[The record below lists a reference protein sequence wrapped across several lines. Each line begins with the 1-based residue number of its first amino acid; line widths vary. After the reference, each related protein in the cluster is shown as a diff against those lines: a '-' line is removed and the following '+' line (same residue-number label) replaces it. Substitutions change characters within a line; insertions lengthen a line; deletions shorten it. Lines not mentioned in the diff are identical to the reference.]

1 MRGLLL
7 LGLLAVLV
15 GVSGEAPAGTRV
27 DSVVAVVGNTPI
39 TASEVQFEEEL
50 GVIVR
55 GDDCLEQFGRLLCD
69 ERAPL
74 ERLIFREALRQ
85 AGLGK
90 DVRVST
96 GTVTDRLE
104 AFRRVFP
111 VRTGAGAFL
120 DRWGLEDADLS
131 ERMLDIARL
140 DQAIEVTVGRL
151 VREVSEEEERRY
163 HAEHADAVFGGRP
176 YEQVAAMVSRRF
188 YALKFERTYGAWSSE
203 LRAAAQVRY
212 VGR

>member
-1 MRGLLL
+1 MRALLL
-7 LGLLAVLV
+7 LLALV
-15 GVSGEAPAGTRV
+15 ALPARAGTTV

-39 TASEVQFEEEL
+39 TASEVQFEEEM

-55 GDDCLEQFGRLLCD
+55 GDECLNRFGRLLCD

-85 AGLGK
+85 AGLTK
-90 DVRVST
+90 DVRVSAA
-96 GTVTDRLE
+96 TVGDRVQG
-104 AFRRVFP
+104 FRRVFP
-111 VRTGAGAFL
+111 VRSGADSFL
-120 DRWGLEDADLS
+120 TRWGLAEADLA
-131 ERMLDIARL
+131 ERMLDLARL

-163 HAEHADAVFGGRP
+163 HAENIDTIFGGRP
-176 YEQVAAMVSRRF
+176 YEEVAAMVSRQF
-188 YALKFERTYGAWSSE
+188 YALKFERTYGAWASE